1 MNSLEIE
8 KVLKENNWNRFKF
21 LGCFAADV
29 LPTNLNNQVPVCF
42 IANVDQSSENG
53 SHWVAFCIPKIDH
66 LEYFCPLGISFYH
79 WPIFVNYIRNIM
91 NFESIVMNRKRI
103 QSINSNLCGVFCIE
117 FLVKRD
123 KGISFA
129 IIVNSYSTTNYLCND
144 LQTLNFLKDLRIKY
158 KNFNTM

>member
-8 KVLKENNWNRFKF
+8 KVLADNKWNTFKF

-29 LPTNLNNQVPVCF
+29 LPTNLNNKTPVCF

-123 KGISFA
+123 KGLSFA
-129 IIVNSYSTTNYLCND
+129 LIINSYSTTNYLCND
-144 LQTLNFLKDLRIKY
+144 LQTLNFLKDLRNKY
-158 KNFNTM
+158 TNKNM

>member
-29 LPTNLNNQVPVCF
+29 LPTNLNNKTPVCF

-91 NFESIVMNRKRI
+91 NFEY
-103 QSINSNLCGVFCIE
+103 E
-117 FLVKRD
+117 
-123 KGISFA
+123 
-129 IIVNSYSTTNYLCND
+129 
-144 LQTLNFLKDLRIKY
+144 
-158 KNFNTM
+158 

>member
-42 IANVDQSSENG
+42 IANVDQSDENG